1 MVYQGHSCPQTCNF
15 SGVIMFCSIYCSI
28 IFLFL
33 SVLEKRERER
43 VMGNKELK
51 EKVRK
56 NKKTRKESKWMEW
69 VSACHCISLLALK
82 F

>member
-15 SGVIMFCSIYCSI
+15 SGVIIFCSIYCSI

-33 SVLEKRERER
+33 SVLGKKR

-51 EKVRK
+51 EKVRR